1 MGLNAE
7 LEGKEYDETT
17 YEVTADAIEKYARA
31 TNDNNDNYL
40 GGDASVVAPPI
51 FYVVPAFQSFMNAAM
66 DSELQADLLRLVHG
80 AEEHVIYR
88 AVKPGDTLTIK
99 PVLESIEHKETGDT
113 FTVKATETDQSGD
126 AVAEVRGTMFIRGSG
141 SGKKSGAAP
150 TEEGPREVVYEET
163 TKVDE
168 DQTHR
173 YAEASGDHNPIHLD
187 ENVAKMAGLPGIIN
201 HGMCTMAIATKGA
214 VDGLAGGD
222 PARIRRVGVRF
233 SKPVLPGQELTTRF
247 WKEDDTVDGTTYGF
261 ETYNP
266 DGAAVIKNGIVEIAG
281 TGK

>member
-1 MGLNAE
+1 VGLNAE
-7 LEGKEYDETT
+7 LAGKEYDQTT

-31 TNDNNDNYL
+31 TNDNNDSYL
-40 GGDASVVAPPI
+40 AGDESVVAPPI
-51 FYVVPAFQSFMNAAM
+51 FYVVPAFQSFMNASM

-99 PVLESIEHKETGDT
+99 PVLESIEQKDTGET
-113 FTVKATETDQSGD
+113 FTVKATETDQNGEV
-126 AVAEVRGTMFIRGSG
+126 VAEVRGTMFIRGSG
-141 SGKKSGAAP
+141 SGSKKSGA
-150 TEEGPREVVYEET
+150 TEEPQREIVHEET

-222 PARIRRVGVRF
+222 PSKIRRVGVRF

-247 WKEDDTVDGTTYGF
+247 WKEDDSQDGTVYGF

-266 DGAAVIKNGIVEIAG
+266 DGQAVIKNGVVEIA
-281 TGK
+281 T